1 MFEFNINLIEFLCLV
16 KRELSESKLKEL
28 GVQML
33 DGYKDPYGGRSLTL
47 GEIGC
52 FLSHY
57 VIWKDVSSLICINIE
72 LSSFPS

>member
-1 MFEFNINLIEFLCLV
+1 MESNCETCVHIHNILFLSLSI
-16 KRELSESKLKEL
+16 RELSENKLKEL

-57 VIWKDVSSLICINIE
+57 VIWKDVSVFHFLHN
-72 LSSFPS
+72 F